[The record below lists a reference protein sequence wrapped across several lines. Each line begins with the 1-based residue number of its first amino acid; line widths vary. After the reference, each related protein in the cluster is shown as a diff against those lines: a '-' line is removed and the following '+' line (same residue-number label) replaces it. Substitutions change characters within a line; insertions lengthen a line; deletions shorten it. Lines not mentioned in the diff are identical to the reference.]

1 MLGFSTDLLK
11 KKMETG
17 DNVLVIRQGIYTVLS
32 IEIPI
37 LCVVMNNKTSTD
49 LPSDFDIEGD
59 GIVGTALNLGGKIV
73 QKD

>member
-1 MLGFSTDLLK
+1 
-11 KKMETG
+11 
-17 DNVLVIRQGIYTVLS
+17 
-32 IEIPI
+32 
-37 LCVVMNNKTSTD
+37 VMNNKTSTD